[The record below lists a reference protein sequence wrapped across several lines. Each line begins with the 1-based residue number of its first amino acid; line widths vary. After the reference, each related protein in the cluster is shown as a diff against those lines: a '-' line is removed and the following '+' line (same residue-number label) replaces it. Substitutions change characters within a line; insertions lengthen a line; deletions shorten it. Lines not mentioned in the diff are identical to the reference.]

1 MKFQFGKVIE
11 LSLISKLSI
20 IKIVN
25 QCNQSRFILP
35 FLNQGH
41 VFNYHLHIRTAIT
54 ITISQYLGEEIWTY
68 EGEER
73 QTKT

>member
-35 FLNQGH
+35 LLYQDDQ
-41 VFNYHLHIRTAIT
+41 LPPTRTAIT
-54 ITISQYLGEEIWTY
+54 ITISQYLGEEIWTC